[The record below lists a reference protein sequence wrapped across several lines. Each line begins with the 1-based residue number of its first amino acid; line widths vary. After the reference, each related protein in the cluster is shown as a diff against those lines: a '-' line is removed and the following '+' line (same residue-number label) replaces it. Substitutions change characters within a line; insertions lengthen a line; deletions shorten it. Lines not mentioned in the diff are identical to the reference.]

1 MGTLCLLWYAFS
13 CREQCQSQ
21 PFLSYFCI
29 AAMDLFRVYCWP
41 AGNCLQLKQSKH
53 VNQLQQNIKNV
64 EQSSHIN
71 QLSLMC
77 ANTGDTQVS
86 YSIPAYILL
95 HMQRGIIWTT
105 KGFLDH
111 PMQRTCHYHGSLRC
125 WWCLTASAPR
135 ILWWKACL
143 LEHFSE
149 MAEKDQYLQCL
160 DATEYI

>member
-1 MGTLCLLWYAFS
+1 MIFEIKICTGHCAIPCFPLRIFSTENSFKTLNKWAHYVFYDMLSS
-13 CREQCQSQ
+13 CQEQCQSQ
-21 PFLSYFCI
+21 QFLSYFCI

-71 QLSLMC
+71 QLNLMC
-77 ANTGDTQVS
+77 TNTGDTQVS

-95 HMQRGIIWTT
+95 HMQRSIIWTT

-125 WWCLTASAPR
+125 
-135 ILWWKACL
+135 
-143 LEHFSE
+143 
-149 MAEKDQYLQCL
+149 
-160 DATEYI
+160 